1 MVPNKRNYNEFLI
14 DNIEPLTPE
23 QFDVMLLNE
32 IYSLVLIWR
41 LLELKDY
48 FMSIEAYEM
57 IIPIRNWCDLH
68 KVKLEDGAE
77 DEE

>member
-23 QFDVMLLNE
+23 QFDMMLLNE

-48 FMSIEAYEM
+48 FISIEAYEYCH
-57 IIPIRNWCDLH
+57 IIQCWFVENNIKFDID
-68 KVKLEDGAE
+68 K
-77 DEE
+77 EEN